1 MEELKGMEDR
11 DIIEP
16 STSEWSASIVAVRK
30 KDGTLRLCADYRQLN
45 SVTCID
51 AYSMPRID
59 ELLDGIGQAQYINT
73 LDLSRGYCQVPVE
86 AETRHKTAKG
96 LYQFTVMPFGLWGAS
111 HVSTVN

>member
-51 AYSMPRID
+51 AYSMPQID
-59 ELLDGIGQAQYINT
+59 ELLDDIGQVRNIKS
-73 LDLSRGYCQVPVE
+73 LDLTSGY
-86 AETRHKTAKG
+86 
-96 LYQFTVMPFGLWGAS
+96 
-111 HVSTVN
+111 